1 MKQKNNREKMFSAKS
16 QALNIGIVVLILA
29 LTLFVL
35 FNSLY
40 DPDHPIKF
48 SYFLHI
54 HWGWLLIG
62 ILLLGVSVLCE
73 ARSLSLILKNIG
85 HRRSLRDSVV
95 YASSDIYFSAITPS
109 ASGGQP
115 AAAYYMTKSGVPLS
129 QSSAVL
135 VLNVTIYTVALLIMG
150 AIALIA
156 RPGFYAAFPTTAKL
170 CFWLGIG
177 FHALLIFAC
186 VLFMFSKK
194 VVMLVGR
201 AVIYM
206 LAALHIF
213 KNREEKLE
221 AFAASIETYRS
232 CVSIIKR
239 NPFLIVRLIFYSVSQ
254 RLILI
259 PITYLVFLAMG
270 LDASFGDVFIMQIYC
285 TVGASAI
292 PLPGAVGISET
303 LYLIVFERFVS
314 DPNLCMFSMVLSR
327 SVSGYLAIMICGCIT
342 MTYHMRHVIRPRR
355 AAALSNDAT
364 EEDEDATECE

>member
-1 MKQKNNREKMFSAKS
+1 MKQTNNREKMFSAKS
-16 QALNIGIVVLILA
+16 QALNIGVVVLILA

-40 DPDHPIKF
+40 DPDNPIEF
-48 SYFLHI
+48 SYFLQV

-62 ILLLGVSVLCE
+62 IILLALSVLCE
-73 ARSLSLILKNIG
+73 ARNLSLILKNIG
-85 HRRSLRDSVV
+85 HRRSIKDSVV

-135 VLNVTIYTVALLIMG
+135 VLNVTLYTVGLLVLS
-150 AIALIA
+150 AVALIA
-156 RPGFYAAFPTTAKL
+156 RPGFYADFPATAKV

-177 FHALLIFAC
+177 FHALLILVC
-186 VLFMFSKK
+186 LLFMFSKRI
-194 VVMLVGR
+194 VMLVGR
-201 AVIYM
+201 AVIH
-206 LAALHIF
+206 LLSVLHIF
-213 KNREEKLE
+213 KNKEERLE

-239 NPFLIVRLIFYSVSQ
+239 NPLLIVRLLFYSVAQ
-254 RLILI
+254 RLILM

-270 LDASFGDVFIMQIYC
+270 LDASFGDVLIMQIYC

-303 LYLIVFERFVS
+303 LYLIVFERFIS

-327 SVSGYLAIMICGCIT
+327 TVSGYLAIMICGCIT

-355 AAALSNDAT
+355 AAALHDPEEH
-364 EEDEDATECE
+364 EEDLAEGG